1 MGYCRPSCLLL
12 VSTGINP
19 TNPGA
24 DSLRYSRSTTYNV
37 HGTQGHGFPCKDFL
51 RTTAKLFPETKS
63 TNPQSPRRRPDKT
76 DKTVSFA
83 NPLTTSPNR
92 LPLQNR
98 SPNHNSIHDSK
109 RKNLCLSSKLPN
121 NHWLEKSPDNSLH
134 FPLLHQ
140 RLVFSR
146 IPANKNGRP
155 NQASQRVVNGRL
167 HLGSQCVVPHTC
179 L

>member
-12 VSTGINP
+12 VSTEINP

-24 DSLRYSRSTTYNV
+24 DLLRYSRSTTYNV

-51 RTTAKLFPETKS
+51 RTTAKLFPKTKS

-98 SPNHNSIHDSK
+98 SPNHNSIHDGK
-109 RKNLCLSSKLPN
+109 RKNLCLSSKLPGN
-121 NHWLEKSPDNSLH
+121 RWLENLWTILCTSRHFISDWFSLE
-134 FPLLHQ
+134 
-140 RLVFSR
+140 SR
-146 IPANKNGRP
+146 QTKMDDPTK
-155 NQASQRVVNGRL
+155 RVNVL
-167 HLGSQCVVPHTC
+167 
-179 L
+179 